1 MEFLAL
7 VPVLLTFLGALYL
20 AARLIVDHEIRSAER
35 EFGTATGDQASE
47 VSVDSGE
54 TGVDAA
60 SPVVVAAD
68 SAGRTRGGSGA
79 IGG

>member
-35 EFGTATGDQASE
+35 EFGNATGDQASE

>member
-35 EFGTATGDQASE
+35 EFGTADSGQASE